1 MYFKILEKY
10 LKENLSENNQTIR
23 DFLIP
28 SLAKFLSQ
36 YSAFKGFLN
45 FDIVMNEDNRFE
57 FQCSHNK
64 ACNQNIN
71 KNMFCCVVY
80 CLKCINCI
88 FGFNVGF
95 FLQPKFN
102 IFL

>member
-64 ACNQNIN
+64 VFLIVLFVAKLLYIFNKLQNI
-71 KNMFCCVVY
+71 
-80 CLKCINCI
+80 
-88 FGFNVGF
+88 
-95 FLQPKFN
+95 
-102 IFL
+102 